1 MCSIG
6 EVQEVRHLSRRDAV
20 VGYKWLSSDM
30 WSPVYL
36 PSRGKEWVV
45 GKQRRFT
52 CYCTTGRHTASSM
65 VAGRCGFYAHKTP
78 YCVWP
83 TPVQMRVA
91 LWGTVLVCE
100 YGYRAS
106 MAELLPPDFDLNAW
120 ARKGASDGV
129 SSTHG

>member
-6 EVQEVRHLSRRDAV
+6 AVLVTRHLSRRNAL

-30 WSPVYL
+30 WSPVYA
-36 PSRGKEWVV
+36 PSRGKREWVV

-52 CYCTTGRHTASSM
+52 CRCIPLNSSSSKHTASFM
-65 VAGRCGFYAHKTP
+65 WAGRCGFYAHKTP

-83 TPVQMRVA
+83 TPVQVRVA
-91 LWGTVLVCE
+91 LWGTVVVCE
-100 YGYRAS
+100 NGYRAS
-106 MAELLPPDFDLNAW
+106 MAELLPDLE
-120 ARKGASDGV
+120 GASDGV